1 MERRWHDWSEWG
13 ACRWDV
19 ELIDCYNWIFEFCV
33 FLKNHLC
40 YSAACGL
47 GSRTRRRSAV
57 GEEGFEVLCFF
68 LELGLSKVLFLSR

>member
-1 MERRWHDWSEWG
+1 MWNAGGTIGVSGEFAG
-13 ACRWDV
+13 GT
-19 ELIDCYNWIFEFCV
+19 LIFEFFV
-33 FLKNHLC
+33 SLKNHLC

>member
-1 MERRWHDWSEWG
+1 MERWWHDWSEWG

-19 ELIDCYNWIFEFCV
+19 ELIDCIFEFCV

-57 GEEGFEVLCFF
+57 GEEGFEVLC
-68 LELGLSKVLFLSR
+68 